1 MLKAGEKLRLCELYQ
16 LLPGPNTTS
25 HGRARTDGGGNSSDA
40 RSPAE
45 HFAPLRGT
53 TAAAILYP
61 FWGIFKV
68 KTIILR
74 RFDRVSLYGIALVA
88 AGLSLLGSLLAA
100 GFGLEGPGWQLAL
113 LGAFALWAERHHVRI
128 TSNAEMTVSVL
139 PVLFAAVVFGPIDA
153 MVVGAVGLL
162 GDFRSP
168 YLRWVIWTA
177 MRTLAAGLAGLVASS
192 VLSQGEAFG
201 VLVLAVAL
209 AALVEALCDAFLGA
223 ATVSIRGSGSARGFL
238 SSMHPIMTATV
249 PLYTPLIALLAYAYN
264 ELAVWSVL
272 FFFGPVFAAQRFYR
286 LYQEE
291 REAARQLEKANL
303 SFAAALVA
311 ALDARDRYTAGHSA
325 AVAVYARDIAERI
338 GLSQDEQQL
347 AHLAGLVHDIGKVGL
362 PPGLLEKPGPLTL
375 EERRIMEEHSA
386 IGETILGKV
395 EGYAEIATIV
405 RHHHERVDGN
415 GYPDGLEGKDI
426 PLISKIIGVADAY
439 NAMTSGRPYRD
450 AMPSRVAR
458 LRLAQAVGSQFDT
471 TIVAAFEAILAEASE
486 MYLSGVRADF
496 AVEAQR
502 QPGFTPDLVTSAA

>member
-1 MLKAGEKLRLCELYQ
+1 MWAS
-16 LLPGPNTTS
+16 PGPYATS
-25 HGRARTDGGGNSSDA
+25 HGRASTEGGGESSDA

-45 HFAPLRGT
+45 HRDPFGGT
-53 TAAAILYP
+53 TAPAILSP
-61 FWGIFKV
+61 FWGIFKL
-68 KTIILR
+68 KTATFLS
-74 RFDRVSLYGIALVA
+74 FDRLFVYGIALSGA
-88 AGLSLLGSLLAA
+88 ALTLLAA
-100 GFGLEGPGWQLAL
+100 LWASGFGIDGPAWQLTL
-113 LGAFALWAERHHVRI
+113 LAGFALWAERHHVRI
-128 TSNAEMTVSVL
+128 TPNAEMTVSVL
-139 PVLFAAVVFGPIDA
+139 PVLFTAVVFGPIDA
-153 MVVGAVGLL
+153 MIVGAVGLL
-162 GDFRSP
+162 GDFRAP
-168 YLRWVIWTA
+168 YLRWAIWTA
-177 MRTLAAGLAGLVASS
+177 MRALAAGLAGLSAAL
-192 VLSQGEAFG
+192 VLSQGDAFG
-201 VLVLAVAL
+201 ILVAAVAI

-223 ATVSIRGSGSARGFL
+223 ATVSLRGSGSARGFL

-249 PLYTPLIALLAYAYN
+249 PLYTPLVALLAYAYN

-291 REAARQLEKANL
+291 RAAAQQLERANL

-338 GLSQDEQQL
+338 GLSPEEQQL

-395 EGYAEIATIV
+395 EGYAEIAKVV

-415 GYPDGLEGKDI
+415 GYPDGLMDREI

-458 LRLAQAVGSQFDT
+458 MRLAQAVGSQFDT

-486 MYLSGVRADF
+486 MYLSGARADF

-502 QPGFTPDLVTSAA
+502 QPEFRPDFVTSAA

>member
-1 MLKAGEKLRLCELYQ
+1 MK
-16 LLPGPNTTS
+16 S
-25 HGRARTDGGGNSSDA
+25 
-40 RSPAE
+40 
-45 HFAPLRGT
+45 
-53 TAAAILYP
+53 AILH
-61 FWGIFKV
+61 
-68 KTIILR
+68 
-74 RFDRVSLYGIALVA
+74 RFQGVQLYGIALVA
-88 AGLSLLGSLLAA
+88 VAGGLLASLLVA
-100 GFGLEGPGWQLAL
+100 GFRVDGPGWQLAL

-168 YLRWVIWTA
+168 YVRWVIWTS
-177 MRTLAAGLAGLVASS
+177 MRTIAAGLAGLVASF
-192 VLSQGEAFG
+192 VLGQGEAFG

-223 ATVSIRGSGSARGFL
+223 ATVSIRGSGSARAFL
-238 SSMHPIMTATV
+238 EAMRPIMTATV

-291 REAARQLEKANL
+291 RAAARQLERANL

-338 GLSQDEQQL
+338 GLSAEEQKL

-362 PPGLLEKPGPLTL
+362 PPGLLEKPGALTL
-375 EERRIMEEHSA
+375 EERRVMEEHSA

-415 GYPDGLEGKDI
+415 GYPDGLHDKDI
-426 PLISKIIGVADAY
+426 PVISKIIGVADAY

-450 AMPSRVAR
+450 AMPTRVAR
-458 LRLAQAVGSQFDT
+458 MRLAQAVGAQFDT
-471 TIVAAFEAILAEASE
+471 TVVAAFEAILATASE
-486 MYLSGVRADF
+486 GYLLGLHADF
-496 AVEAQR
+496 SVEAQR
-502 QPGFTPDLVTSAA
+502 QPALEEDRVPTLVAPELSRSAASA

>member
-1 MLKAGEKLRLCELYQ
+1 M
-16 LLPGPNTTS
+16 
-25 HGRARTDGGGNSSDA
+25 
-40 RSPAE
+40 
-45 HFAPLRGT
+45 
-53 TAAAILYP
+53 
-61 FWGIFKV
+61 
-68 KTIILR
+68 
-74 RFDRVSLYGIALVA
+74 RVYGIALSGASLTLLVA
-88 AGLSLLGSLLAA
+88 LLAS
-100 GFGLEGPGWQLAL
+100 GFGVDGPIWQLTL
-113 LGAFALWAERHHVRI
+113 LAGFALWAERHHVRI
-128 TSNAEMTVSVL
+128 TPNAEMTVSVL
-139 PVLFAAVVFGPIDA
+139 PVLFTAVVFGPVDA
-153 MVVGAVGLL
+153 IIVGAVGLL
-162 GDFRSP
+162 GDFRVP
-168 YLRWVIWTA
+168 YLRWAIWTA
-177 MRTLAAGLAGLVASS
+177 MRALAAGLAGLSAAL
-192 VLSQGEAFG
+192 VLSQGDAFG
-201 VLVLAVAL
+201 ILVAAVAI

-223 ATVSIRGSGSARGFL
+223 ATVSLRGSGSARAFL

-291 REAARQLEKANL
+291 RAAARQLERANL

-338 GLSQDEQQL
+338 GLSPEDQQL

-362 PPGLLEKPGPLTL
+362 PPGLLEKPGALTL
-375 EERRIMEEHSA
+375 EERRIMEEHSE

-395 EGYAEIATIV
+395 EGYAEIAKVV

-415 GYPDGLEGKDI
+415 GYPDGLADREI

-458 LRLAQAVGSQFDT
+458 MRLAQAVGSQFDT

-486 MYLSGVRADF
+486 MYLSGARADF

-502 QPGFTPDLVTSAA
+502 QPEFKPNFVTSAA

>member
-1 MLKAGEKLRLCELYQ
+1 LSG
-16 LLPGPNTTS
+16 LPRPYATS
-25 HGRARTDGGGNSSDA
+25 HGRDGTNGGGESSDA

-45 HFAPLRGT
+45 HRDPLGGT
-53 TAAAILYP
+53 TAPAILSP
-61 FWGIFKV
+61 FWGIFKL
-68 KTIILR
+68 KTVSFPS
-74 RFDRVSLYGIALVA
+74 FDRLLVYGIALSSA
-88 AGLSLLGSLLAA
+88 ALTLFAALWASGFGVDGPAWQLTLLA
-100 GFGLEGPGWQLAL
+100 G
-113 LGAFALWAERHHVRI
+113 FALWAERHHVRI
-128 TSNAEMTVSVL
+128 TPNAEMTVSVL
-139 PVLFAAVVFGPIDA
+139 PVLFTAVVFGPIDA
-153 MVVGAVGLL
+153 MIVGAVGLL
-162 GDFRSP
+162 GDFRAP
-168 YLRWVIWTA
+168 YLRWAIWTA
-177 MRTLAAGLAGLVASS
+177 MRALAAGLAGLSAALA
-192 VLSQGEAFG
+192 LSQGDAFG
-201 VLVLAVAL
+201 VLVAAVAL
-209 AALVEALCDAFLGA
+209 AALVEAVCDAFLGA
-223 ATVSIRGSGSARGFL
+223 ATVSLRGSGSARAFL
-238 SSMHPIMTATV
+238 SSMRPIMTATV

-291 REAARQLEKANL
+291 RAAARQLERANL

-338 GLSQDEQQL
+338 GLSPEEQQL

-395 EGYAEIATIV
+395 EGYAEIAKVV

-415 GYPDGLEGKDI
+415 GYPDGLTDREI

-458 LRLAQAVGSQFDT
+458 MRLAQAVGSQFDT

-486 MYLSGVRADF
+486 MYLSGARADF

-502 QPGFTPDLVTSAA
+502 QPEFRPDFVTSAA

>member
-1 MLKAGEKLRLCELYQ
+1 LKAANF
-16 LLPGPNTTS
+16 PS
-25 HGRARTDGGGNSSDA
+25 
-40 RSPAE
+40 
-45 HFAPLRGT
+45 
-53 TAAAILYP
+53 
-61 FWGIFKV
+61 
-68 KTIILR
+68 
-74 RFDRVSLYGIALVA
+74 FDRVLVYGIALSGA
-88 AGLSLLGSLLAA
+88 ALILLAALLGSGFGVDGPAWQLTLLA
-100 GFGLEGPGWQLAL
+100 G
-113 LGAFALWAERHHVRI
+113 FALWAERHHVRI
-128 TSNAEMTVSVL
+128 TPNAEMTVSVL
-139 PVLFAAVVFGPIDA
+139 PVLFTAVVFGPIDA
-153 MVVGAVGLL
+153 MIVGAVGLL
-162 GDFRSP
+162 GDFRVP
-168 YLRWVIWTA
+168 YLRWTIWTA
-177 MRTLAAGLAGLVASS
+177 MRALAAGLAGLSAAL
-192 VLSQGEAFG
+192 VLSQGDAFG
-201 VLVLAVAL
+201 ILVAAVAI

-223 ATVSIRGSGSARGFL
+223 ATVSLRGSGSARAFL

-291 REAARQLEKANL
+291 RAAARQLERANL

-338 GLSQDEQQL
+338 GLSPEEQQV

-362 PPGLLEKPGPLTL
+362 PPGLLEKPGALTL
-375 EERRIMEEHSA
+375 EERRIMEEHSE

-395 EGYAEIATIV
+395 EGYAEIAKVV

-415 GYPDGLEGKDI
+415 GYPDGLRDREI

-458 LRLAQAVGSQFDT
+458 MRLAQAVGSQFDT

-486 MYLSGVRADF
+486 MYLSGARADF

-502 QPGFTPDLVTSAA
+502 QPEFRPDFVTSAA